1 MTIALDKDEPVED
14 PPDFAAPFM
23 PDMEELLLFVL
34 FMPDMEELLLFVLF
48 MPDME
53 ELLLF
58 VLFMPDMEEPELVAV
73 RDDAA

>member
-1 MTIALDKDEPVED
+1 
-14 PPDFAAPFM
+14 
-23 PDMEELLLFVL
+23 
-34 FMPDMEELLLFVLF
+34 